1 MKLIVRDDATREHQA
16 AFWCCHHMLLQPLT
30 QCVARCSRVRR
41 VRCGPCK
48 GPHPGVRADRF
59 KTFCARPADWFYSD
73 PDVQAPRRDGQGWR
87 ALVQECGHLQH
98 GRVRTASAEHA
109 APELLSYPPPC
120 RPPSRSPPHS
130 SSRMPLY
137 GCLHAPAPVPG
148 TLACPKSTQRATG
161 ASCTRTCSTTSI
173 LRCAFSPLPLLDVV
187 DGL

>member
-41 VRCGPCK
+41 VRCWPCK

-109 APELLSYPPPC
+109 APGTPILPPALPPALALSTPLFFSHASV
-120 RPPSRSPPHS
+120 RLPSRSCAC
-130 SSRMPLY
+130 SRYVGL
-137 GCLHAPAPVPG
+137 
-148 TLACPKSTQRATG
+148 PKEHPESYWSFMHTN
-161 ASCTRTCSTTSI
+161 
-173 LRCAFSPLPLLDVV
+173 LFDHV
-187 DGL
+187 DIKVRF